1 MTPAISIL
9 IPVYNTARYL
19 PACLDSV
26 LSQSMPDF
34 EVVAVNDASTDDS
47 PRILR
52 EYAARDPRI
61 RIVDHDHNKG
71 LLAARVTGIR
81 TAQGQYIQFL
91 DSDDELLPDILKNVF
106 QTAEEQQADIVH
118 YPLDVRQR
126 DSLAVS
132 GNPEA
137 VRKKSLP
144 GSKILQGEDIF
155 RNFFVDD
162 AYIWMV
168 CQKFYRA
175 DLCRKA
181 VEFIPD
187 RFCLMAEDFCFY
199 SIFAFLAE
207 RYVPLYR
214 PGYIYYL
221 DSGISSGKKTSAERF
236 LNRQSPFQ
244 ALRNVRDFLQK
255 QNVWEKY
262 RQAFARQEQ
271 KLLGEYVLR
280 WMRHLPDED
289 RMTAFNGMFRTYDA
303 FPLFQA
309 FRSFFS
315 DKDELLLEMLS
326 GEDPDPAVPPGKM
339 ENTAQNLSL
348 QNTRISAERWNEW
361 QTLIRENH
369 YDAVILGPDNDPER
383 LFWDILAIHDAGADA
398 VCRQTQNFLET
409 LTRKGL
415 NDWLMEDRVLR
426 QAALILA
433 PDEESVQW
441 FRKRNCFAGISL
453 KKMEPPQYCPQTAA
467 TMTALEKSEKKAA
480 YYRIDP
486 SEDGETFVPFF
497 RKLDHLFRK
506 LPTGLR
512 KKLFGKLADFYNRIT
527 GN

>member
-1 MTPAISIL
+1 MIEPPKISVI
-9 IPVYNTARYL
+9 IPVFNTEKYL
-19 PACLDSV
+19 SACLDSV
-26 LSQSMPDF
+26 LSQSLKDF
-34 EVVAVNDASTDDS
+34 EIVAVNDASTDDS
-47 PRILR
+47 PRILQ
-52 EYAARDPRI
+52 EYAGRDPRI

-81 TAQGQYIQFL
+81 SARGQYIQFL
-91 DSDDELLPDILKNVF
+91 DSDDELLPDVLKNVF

-118 YPLDVRQR
+118 FPLDVRQR
-126 DSLAVS
+126 NS
-132 GNPEA
+132 A
-137 VRKKSLP
+137 VRSRNLNIVRTRSMP
-144 GSKILQGEDIF
+144 GQKVLQGEDIF

-168 CQKFYRA
+168 CQKFYRSEI
-175 DLCRKA
+175 CRKA

-187 RFCLMAEDFCFY
+187 QFCLMAEDFCFY
-199 SIFAFLAE
+199 TISAFLAK
-207 RYVPLYR
+207 RYVPLHR

-309 FRSFFS
+309 FRTFFG
-315 DKDELLLEMLS
+315 DKDERFLEMLS
-326 GEDPDPAVPPGKM
+326 GEDPDPVPQPGKM
-339 ENTAQNLSL
+339 ERTVENLSL

-369 YDAVILGPDNDPER
+369 YDAVILGPDDDPER
-383 LFWDILAIHDAGADA
+383 LIWGY
-398 VCRQTQNFLET
+398 
-409 LTRKGL
+409 
-415 NDWLMEDRVLR
+415 
-426 QAALILA
+426 
-433 PDEESVQW
+433 S
-441 FRKRNCFAGISL
+441 RN
-453 KKMEPPQYCPQTAA
+453 P
-467 TMTALEKSEKKAA
+467 
-480 YYRIDP
+480 
-486 SEDGETFVPFF
+486 
-497 RKLDHLFRK
+497 
-506 LPTGLR
+506 
-512 KKLFGKLADFYNRIT
+512 
-527 GN
+527 

>member
-1 MTPAISIL
+1 
-9 IPVYNTARYL
+9 
-19 PACLDSV
+19 
-26 LSQSMPDF
+26 MPDF

-71 LLAARVTGIR
+71 LMAARVTGIR

-126 DSLAVS
+126 DPVAVS

-144 GSKILQGEDIF
+144 GPKILQGEDIF

-207 RYVPLYR
+207 RYVPLHR

-309 FRSFFS
+309 FRTFFG
-315 DKDELLLEMLS
+315 DKDERFLEMLS
-326 GEDPDPAVPPGKM
+326 GEDPDPVPQPGKM
-339 ENTAQNLSL
+339 DRIAENPALHH
-348 QNTRISAERWNEW
+348 TRISTERWNEW
-361 QTLIRENH
+361 QDLIRENRF
-369 YDAVILGPDNDPER
+369 DAVVLDQDDDPER
-383 LFWDILAIHDAGADA
+383 LFWDIRAVRAAGAGA
-398 VCRQTQNFLET
+398 VCRRTQNYLET
-409 LTRKGL
+409 LNRHGL
-415 NDWLMEDRVLR
+415 NAWLMEDRVLR

-433 PDEESVQW
+433 SDEDSKQW
-441 FRKRNCFAGISL
+441 HCRRNCFAGTLLTKID
-453 KKMEPPQYCPQTAA
+453 PPHYCIQTAA
-467 TMTALEKSEKKAA
+467 AMTALGKSEKKTAV
-480 YYRIDP
+480 YRIDP
-486 SEDGETFVPFF
+486 TDDGETFVPFF
-497 RKLDHLFRK
+497 RKLDHGFRK
-506 LPTGLR
+506 LPSGFR
-512 KKLFGKLADFYNRIT
+512 KKLFSRLAGIYNRIT

>member
-309 FRSFFS
+309 FRTFFR
-315 DKDELLLEMLS
+315 DKDERFLEMLS
-326 GEDPDPAVPPGKM
+326 GEDPDPV
-339 ENTAQNLSL
+339 
-348 QNTRISAERWNEW
+348 
-361 QTLIRENH
+361 
-369 YDAVILGPDNDPER
+369 
-383 LFWDILAIHDAGADA
+383 
-398 VCRQTQNFLET
+398 
-409 LTRKGL
+409 
-415 NDWLMEDRVLR
+415 
-426 QAALILA
+426 
-433 PDEESVQW
+433 
-441 FRKRNCFAGISL
+441 
-453 KKMEPPQYCPQTAA
+453 
-467 TMTALEKSEKKAA
+467 
-480 YYRIDP
+480 
-486 SEDGETFVPFF
+486 
-497 RKLDHLFRK
+497 
-506 LPTGLR
+506 
-512 KKLFGKLADFYNRIT
+512 
-527 GN
+527 